1 MQTPIML
8 GHPWIALDGI
18 LAHLINRELRGQDYY
33 TLPSKE
39 PISQNFL
46 YKGTLMPLAQTKD
59 VFHGSVAW
67 LDYTEASTTTIY
79 KRFAEQQSH
88 TIKTKTKAVD
98 IVRGHFKA
106 YAMKLPYIP
115 ARTASFY
122 AHGNLKEVLRLLSF
136 LPGLGKKVAYGYGM
150 IKSVSVEETEADFSL
165 VKDRIA
171 MRPLPCSL
179 GFDSDEKMMLAY
191 KSPYWDKR
199 NVAACVPPGAKLN
212 EY

>member
-46 YKGTLMPLAQTKD
+46 YKGALMPLAQTKD

-67 LDYTEASTTTIY
+67 LDCNEASTATIY

-88 TIKTKTKAVD
+88 TIQTRTKAID
-98 IVRGHFKA
+98 IARGHFKA
-106 YAMKLPYIP
+106 YAMRLPYIP
-115 ARTASFY
+115 ARTATFY
-122 AHGNLKEVLRLLSF
+122 VRGNLKEVLRLLSY

-150 IKSVSVEETEADFSL
+150 IKAVAVEETEADFSL
-165 VKDRIA
+165 VKDGVA

-179 GFDSDEKMMLAY
+179 GFDSDEKMVLAY

-199 NVAACVPPGAKLN
+199 NVTACVPPGARIK
-212 EY
+212 